1 MRRSLHEE
9 GVMSKNPVAVF
20 EELLTQPPG
29 FRNSYYL
36 KASRD
41 FYGCDQT
48 YEAVRV
54 IEQEFA
60 RAFRAVVEE
69 VEAAWGPPDFLGHRS
84 ESPFPEWSVAEELCF
99 WRKGDRLAMIWW
111 EHQDKEVPVL
121 LTLAVLKPEQ
131 LLE

>member
-1 MRRSLHEE
+1 MQAHEE
-9 GVMSKNPVAVF
+9 GVMSKDPVAVF

-29 FRNSYYL
+29 FRNSHYW

-48 YEAVRV
+48 VEQVRV

-60 RAFRAVVEE
+60 RAFRAVVEQ
-69 VEAAWGPPDFLGHRS
+69 VEAAWGPPDFIGHRS
-84 ESPFPEWSVAEELCF
+84 ESPFPEWHVAEELCY

-111 EHQDKEVPVL
+111 EHQDKELPVL
-121 LTLAVLKPEQ
+121 LTFAVLKPEQ
-131 LLE
+131 ILE